1 MARYAYDV
9 NTTQRYIDVH
19 KQFQGGLKT
28 VDTDDSLGAVFLRDA
43 ENVSLSEFGFIEK
56 RYGTYEKFRAGLSV
70 TAQSKLQGYWEFLD
84 KYIITAVDGKIYYQL
99 LNAPESTFTEFTQ
112 FNTVSGLSYPETLAG
127 YLGLEEDF
135 SVGSGFTGFQNTRLM
150 GAANIANVLYIF
162 TGKYPIYI
170 VEEENVLKAYL
181 FAKDDPNYSELI
193 VTGHNLMEDDYDF
206 LYYERLDNV
215 EMPTEVLPEE
225 SESLITI
232 LSHNNVPKLPY
243 AKDGTLEF
251 NLAYNVKNELKTPF
265 NFDLNDS
272 LIYDVNLESIQYRPS
287 GPGATE
293 FSFTTIDSK
302 DITFSSLNNVL
313 DEIDASIN
321 ADDLDAFTAQS
332 LAEQTLTVG
341 TLGAVTTLPLTRY
354 DWRPKQRTLNKD
366 SLIDWKPDY
375 GRETQLV
382 DTDAS
387 YIDIQSRDV
396 HIDVDINDTNVVET
410 PVGKRLGFVLK
421 DSLGEEID
429 IETKNREV
437 RTVLNNYIQKDP
449 RNKTFEWKIDYLGTV
464 TGNKTYI
471 VSLMYKAGNIFQGA
485 SPLDEISDKQG
496 RIPLITY
503 PIETED
509 IGSIDLSYEIL
520 TQPLNAIQIV
530 IRYKKEN
537 DNYFTT
543 YSKIL
548 EYYDTESSIWKTLN
562 YTELQNAF
570 PMSRTQRDNVLAVI
584 NKPQTTMTL
593 YRHDSQSSHT
603 TDNKIKTY
611 VLGKDLIVKGSRYY
625 IDVPDDVE
633 TGNHYAVEFKTTLL
647 GIDVTNAQSQTSYIS
662 ASNTSSIFYQPT
674 DITRSDKEDEE
685 KSFYNS
691 RYIFNST
698 TDKIVALEQAFPNY
712 NYTLFEVD
720 NLSTTLEVKNQL
732 GVNLLNVKILKG
744 LLSGNYDFRFNYKL
758 EIDTLDANYNKVNQ
772 DIIRFD
778 YIAKDITITEEKLTD
793 YTFFQGDRAHPIW
806 SCNQVIEHFNKL
818 MVYGSEEMP
827 NSVFYSFPDK
837 PFYFPSKF
845 YLDFTNDNNDP
856 IVSVTPYMNIL
867 VVQTEESTWGIKGT
881 SGLLTAT
888 NPYAPFSINS
898 TVGTIAP
905 KSVRPIRNKL
915 FFLSKQG
922 VVALNS
928 LYAVDESY
936 NIDFMDRNIRNIVP
950 QDKDAVGIQFDNQ
963 YWLNFPNYGITLRWY
978 TDKKAWVQDKYGAWN
993 DFNGVFKYQV
1003 KDGLIEFITHPSR
1016 FETSGNYN
1024 IYKVGV
1030 DYSLTHDLSGVV
1042 VAKFETSF
1050 LNQNYPFHPKNYKE
1064 SKLDF
1069 TLQNEYNQTKD
1080 AQYTMEENEDI
1091 ASDEIH
1097 TINNV
1102 GVLPNHFYRVVY
1114 DFNNTTYPT
1123 YDGGSFA
1130 IPPSDFLEGGDFNIN
1145 LNPSIGNIQFKT
1157 IITYDGGSFAQVSED
1172 EILGGTFSTNSYDRL
1187 SSFDF
1192 FLTPGDVDE
1201 TFNHLRID
1209 RVTVKEFDSNTEYD
1223 VKALTIGD
1231 GFAQFLL
1238 PYQIKGGQI
1247 DIQIEG
1253 DFINY
1258 TSGADVYDTTYDDKL
1273 TFKTW
1278 VISEDQTL
1286 NLDNIDSY
1294 DQAKADMNIDFNNR
1308 LGTWVFGTSDFGK
1321 KITAVKTIKL
1331 SGKGY
1336 NSKIY
1341 MEDYSKSKWT
1351 LESLGIT
1358 YKMKRARSR

>member
-1 MARYAYDV
+1 M
-9 NTTQRYIDVH
+9 
-19 KQFQGGLKT
+19 
-28 VDTDDSLGAVFLRDA
+28 
-43 ENVSLSEFGFIEK
+43 
-56 RYGTYEKFRAGLSV
+56 
-70 TAQSKLQGYWEFLD
+70 
-84 KYIITAVDGKIYYQL
+84 
-99 LNAPESTFTEFTQ
+99 
-112 FNTVSGLSYPETLAG
+112 
-127 YLGLEEDF
+127 
-135 SVGSGFTGFQNTRLM
+135 
-150 GAANIANVLYIF
+150 
-162 TGKYPIYI
+162 
-170 VEEENVLKAYL
+170 
-181 FAKDDPNYSELI
+181 
-193 VTGHNLMEDDYDF
+193 
-206 LYYERLDNV
+206 
-215 EMPTEVLPEE
+215 
-225 SESLITI
+225 
-232 LSHNNVPKLPY
+232 
-243 AKDGTLEF
+243 
-251 NLAYNVKNELKTPF
+251 
-265 NFDLNDS
+265 
-272 LIYDVNLESIQYRPS
+272 
-287 GPGATE
+287 
-293 FSFTTIDSK
+293 
-302 DITFSSLNNVL
+302 
-313 DEIDASIN
+313 
-321 ADDLDAFTAQS
+321 
-332 LAEQTLTVG
+332 AEQTLTAG
-341 TLGAVTTLPLTRY
+341 ALGAVTTLPLTRY
-354 DWRPKQRTLNKD
+354 DWRPKHRSSIYDDFVNWTK
-366 SLIDWKPDY
+366 DY

-382 DTDAS
+382 NTEAS
-387 YIDIQSRDV
+387 YIDIQSKDV
-396 HIDVDINDTNVVET
+396 HIDMDISDLNVIET
-410 PVGKRLGFVLK
+410 PAGKRLGFVLK
-421 DSLGEEID
+421 DNLGEEID
-429 IETKNREV
+429 IETRNREV

-449 RNKTFEWKIDYLGTV
+449 RNKTFEWKIEETPDILAGPSFDGY
-464 TGNKTYI
+464 N
-471 VSLMYKAGNIFQGA
+471 VSLIYKADTTFPGA
-485 SPLDEISDKQG
+485 SPLDEINKKQG
-496 RIPLITY
+496 QLLLFNLSVDATLPGVENIEASHQILNNPL
-503 PIETED
+503 
-509 IGSIDLSYEIL
+509 G
-520 TQPLNAIQIV
+520 AIQV
-530 IRYKKEN
+530 TVKWTRGAETST
-537 DNYFTT
+537 FT
-543 YSKIL
+543 KIL
-548 EYYDTESSIWKTLN
+548 EYYDNESSVWKNLT

-570 PMSRTQRDNVLAVI
+570 PMSRAQRDNVLAII

-593 YRHDSQSSHT
+593 YRHDSSSSHT
-603 TDNKIKTY
+603 TDNPIKTY
-611 VLGKDLIVKGSRYY
+611 VLGKDLIVKGGRYY
-625 IDVPDDVE
+625 IDVPDDVT
-633 TGNHYAVEFKTTLL
+633 TGNHYNVEFKTTLL
-647 GIDVTNAQSQTSYIS
+647 GIDVTNAQSQTSYLS
-662 ASNTSSIFYQPT
+662 ASHTNSQFFQLT
-674 DITRSDKEDEE
+674 DSVQKDKDDEA

-698 TDKIVALEQAFPNY
+698 TDKTVALEQAYPNY

-720 NLSTTLEVKNQL
+720 NLSATLAVKNQL

-758 EIDTLDANYNKVNQ
+758 EIDSLDANYDKVNQ
-772 DIIRFD
+772 DTIRFD

-856 IVSVTPYMNIL
+856 IVSLTPYMNIL

-993 DFNGVFKYQV
+993 DFNGVFKWIV

-1016 FETSGNYN
+1016 FEISGNYN

-1080 AQYTMEENEDI
+1080 AHYTMEENEDI

-1114 DFNNTTYPT
+1114 DFNNTNYPT

-1130 IPPSDFLEGGDFNIN
+1130 IPSSDSLDGGDFNIN

-1157 IITYDGGSFAQVSED
+1157 IITYDGGSFAEVSED
-1172 EILGGTFSTNSYDRL
+1172 EILGGTFNTNSYDRL

-1231 GFAQFLL
+1231 GFAEFLL

-1294 DQAKADMNIDFNNR
+1294 DQAKADMKIDFNNR